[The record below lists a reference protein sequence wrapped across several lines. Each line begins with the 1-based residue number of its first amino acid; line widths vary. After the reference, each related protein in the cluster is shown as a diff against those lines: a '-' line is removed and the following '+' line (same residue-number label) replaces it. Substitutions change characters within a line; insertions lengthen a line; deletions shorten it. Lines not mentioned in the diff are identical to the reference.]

1 MKQVLAVM
9 LSCLTVIMST
19 GCGENP
25 ENVMNADKEKV
36 TLQVVTTFAGSDSNA
51 QGYRQGCQ
59 DWENETGNIVFD
71 MSAISDDSF
80 KERIAMDFA
89 TGSEPDVLFFFTGAD
104 ASAFIDAGKVVPL
117 KEIRKEYPEY
127 ASNHDDSKLSES
139 LVDGEIYAVPIAG
152 YWEMLYFNEKVL
164 EAAGVDKPGADYT
177 WEAFMADCE
186 KIKNAGYT
194 PIAAALGDIPN
205 YWWEYMIFNHT
216 GPDVHLTVPN
226 SVEDELGQAWVAGM
240 NDIKTLYD
248 LGYFPENTTSAKDE
262 ETLSLF
268 KSGKAAF
275 LVDGSW
281 RLNDIIQSCQNDPE
295 NPATLDEEKLGQ
307 FSVTYMPGTEK
318 RKNTDIIG
326 GVSMGYYITRKAWN
340 DPVKREAAVNFVS
353 FMTSDEIVSV
363 FSRYTN
369 NTLLV
374 MPNQDNIEHNSL
386 QKKVLELLEGAT
398 SLTPAVQDIFD
409 GECRSTTFAGM
420 PDIVTG
426 RIEAQ
431 KAVEMGLKIYNR

>member
-1 MKQVLAVM
+1 MKQVLAVI
-9 LSCLTVIMST
+9 LSCLTAIASM

-25 ENVMNADKEKV
+25 ENVINADKEKV

-59 DWENETGNIVFD
+59 NWEKETGNIVFD

-80 KERIAMDFA
+80 KARIAMDFA

-104 ASAFIDAGKVVPL
+104 ASAFIDAGKVVSL
-117 KEIRKEYPEY
+117 QEIRKEYPEY
-127 ASNHDDSKLSES
+127 ASNHDDTKLSAS

-177 WEAFMADCE
+177 WDAFMADCE
-186 KIKNAGYT
+186 KIKNAGYV

-226 SVEDELGQAWVAGM
+226 SVEDELGQAWVDGM
-240 NDIKTLYD
+240 NDIKMLYD